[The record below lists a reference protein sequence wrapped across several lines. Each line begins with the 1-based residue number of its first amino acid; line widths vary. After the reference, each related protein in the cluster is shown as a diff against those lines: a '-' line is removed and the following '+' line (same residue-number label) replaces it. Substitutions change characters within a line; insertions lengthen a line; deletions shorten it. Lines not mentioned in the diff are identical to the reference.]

1 MHFTPILSFNF
12 HISYQKPFW
21 LYHFQQTFLVYFV
34 LRCEKTVNNY
44 HHRHTC
50 IRRQKLL
57 LKYKSFTQHL
67 TNTYTHTHTSD
78 AQAYKMKQGSWNLLK
93 SDFGMRL
100 GVQVQ
105 KKKQIHFSLFFIVF
119 YFHFMYVC
127 VCVQISRK
135 KLTETRNVNDVRADQ
150 CYRKIGD
157 TDMDRV

>member
-1 MHFTPILSFNF
+1 MHLTPILSFNF

-67 TNTYTHTHTSD
+67 TNTLIHTHTHTHLTHKHIKWSRD
-78 AQAYKMKQGSWNLLK
+78 LGICWRVTLEWDWVYKCKRKNK
-93 SDFGMRL
+93 YIFPY
-100 GVQVQ
+100 
-105 KKKQIHFSLFFIVF
+105 FSLYFIF
-119 YFHFMYVC
+119 ISCMCVC
-127 VCVQISRK
+127 VCK
-135 KLTETRNVNDVRADQ
+135 
-150 CYRKIGD
+150 
-157 TDMDRV
+157 